1 MVATS
6 GKGWRL
12 APSLIALVSEV
23 DAKYPRRSKKY
34 DGSIGDAA
42 HAARSSEHNPDRDAD
57 PMPLG
62 TVSAVDITKHSA
74 AMASELLDELIGDP
88 RVWYV
93 IHDGHIY
100 SRTHG
105 WEKRPHDGDPH
116 THHLH
121 VSLVQSAKAAADR
134 SAWFKPAAPKPAPP
148 APVID
153 DPTSGQRPGDKHRPG
168 SRALRWGDKGTDVAL
183 LQRFIGVKDDGEF
196 GPVTA
201 KAVRRYQATR
211 GDAPS
216 GIVSTRTWAPILRAL
231 DLS

>member
-12 APSLIALVSEV
+12 APSLVALVSEV
-23 DAKYPRRSKKY
+23 DKKWPKRNKAH

-42 HAARSSEHNPDRDAD
+42 HAARSSEHNPDRDPD

-62 TVSAVDITKHSA
+62 MVSAVDITKHSA
-74 AMASELLDELIGDP
+74 AMANELLGELIRDP

-93 IHDGHIY
+93 IHDGYIY

-105 WEKRPHDGDPH
+105 WAKSKYDGPNPH
-116 THHLH
+116 THHVH
-121 VSLVQSAKAAADR
+121 VSLVQAAKAAADT
-134 SAWFKPAAPKPAPP
+134 APWFAKPVAKPAPET
-148 APVID
+148 D
-153 DPTSGQRPGDKHRPG
+153 DPTRGQRVGDKHRPG

-183 LQRFIGVKDDGEF
+183 LQRFIGVEDDGDF
-196 GPVTA
+196 GPETA
-201 KAVRRYQATR
+201 KAVRRYQVSR
-211 GDAPS
+211 GDATS
-216 GIVSTRTWAPILRAL
+216 GIVSARTWAPILRAL